1 MLSEG
6 QTQMPLLGRDDL
18 DNDNEKMEIEGSLF
32 EVYPFKYSSLL
43 MTGQWLCWTSVTIN
57 IHLSIDIYLLFEP
70 SMYTHLFDILSVHR
84 NSLINDYLLL
94 SI

>member
-32 EVYPFKYSSLL
+32 EVYTFKYFKLTNDWS
-43 MTGQWLCWTSVTIN
+43 MTMLDQCDHKYSFIN
-57 IHLSIDIYLLFEP
+57 WHLSIIWTIYV
-70 SMYTHLFDILSVHR
+70 YTFVWYIKCAQKFT
-84 NSLINDYLLL
+84 Y
-94 SI
+94 